1 MHRNSSDLPFVIA
14 ELARLSKHSERLIN
28 PLRFL
33 AQKDIRP
40 MITYCIRGYVYS
52 CTGTVGYVLD
62 LARSSTAYGCPVYCI
77 LVQSAVP
84 VSVPV
89 VLWEYGLLRT
99 SHFASH
105 IRPYRYRYRYSQYWS
120 NRSTRMSALALRR
133 CYGSRLVIAHCSVCS
148 LDRAWCSR

>member
-1 MHRNSSDLPFVIA
+1 MAYSRPTDRSAAYSIKILSYFCLEEHQTYNHPNHLSPFV
-14 ELARLSKHSERLIN
+14 LVLYPRLRVQLYGYRRL
-28 PLRFL
+28 RT
-33 AQKDIRP
+33 R
-40 MITYCIRGYVYS
+40 S
-52 CTGTVGYVLD
+52 
-62 LARSSTAYGCPVYCI
+62 RSSTAYGCPVYCI

-105 IRPYRYRYRYSQYWS
+105 IRPYWYRYRYSQYWS

-133 CYGSRLVIAHCSVCS
+133 CCGSRLAVAYCSVC
-148 LDRAWCSR
+148 LMDWAWYSR

>member
-1 MHRNSSDLPFVIA
+1 MYSTYS
-14 ELARLSKHSERLIN
+14 
-28 PLRFL
+28 
-33 AQKDIRP
+33 
-40 MITYCIRGYVYS
+40 YCIRGYVYS

-62 LARSSTAYGCPVYCI
+62 LRSSTAYGCPVSCI

-99 SHFASH
+99 SPFASH
-105 IRPYRYRYRYSQYWS
+105 IRLYWYRYRYSQYWS

-133 CYGSRLVIAHCSVCS
+133 CCGSRLAVVLVRTGTSTGIGIVTS
-148 LDRAWCSR
+148 LL

>member
-1 MHRNSSDLPFVIA
+1 MRPFGV
-14 ELARLSKHSERLIN
+14 
-28 PLRFL
+28 
-33 AQKDIRP
+33 Q
-40 MITYCIRGYVYS
+40 
-52 CTGTVGYVLD
+52 YVLV
-62 LARSSTAYGCPVYCI
+62 LYPRLRVQLYGYRRLRTRSRSSTAYGCPVCCI

-105 IRPYRYRYRYSQYWS
+105 IRLYWYRYRYSQYWS

-133 CYGSRLVIAHCSVCS
+133 CCGSRLAVAHLAPVVLAGGGKS
-148 LDRAWCSR
+148 LSPAEILRWRLFANLGFSIIE